1 MAIENLKKKSLF
13 KIDWSVSYSM
23 TLFQPEEHTE
33 ESKSMLKEVVLG
45 GDVWDLLDE
54 IMIYMNNPMQYYEK
68 QVQFVRVIQ

>member
-1 MAIENLKKKSLF
+1 
-13 KIDWSVSYSM
+13 M

>member
-1 MAIENLKKKSLF
+1 
-13 KIDWSVSYSM
+13 M

-68 QVQFVRVIQ
+68 QVQFVRVIQIFFSRKIQH